1 MRISWL
7 KQNYIGLLMCISIA
21 LLLSIIF
28 LTSSVRTSVIRLQ
41 GVKEPR
47 VSTTYRYD
55 WGLLGTLIPLAIIC
69 CPASM
74 YIGAYIQ
81 HAKLRRSFSQISL
94 FIPAFSGL
102 AIVSLLDMGA
112 YFCFGSLFYFVFAFV
127 TSISLIIPLVIKAKY
142 FQSILFKVVIVLI
155 IGLIFAGLVGIYIA
169 RPLILLAYLLFAIIL
184 ALPLFAL
191 INAPFRKVVL
201 IPYMLFIFTVIVVHS
216 VPWTSRHHFLHN
228 LGRIRAG
235 RYLDRLDREEPGM
248 IVLARRYGQG
258 MTFADVEQI
267 MQGYPLRVTGN
278 WYRPLKELY
287 NPQIPFKADYVSDP
301 NARKELSIIDGMAS
315 YRHSGGGGFN
325 ADFGEVVFK
334 DGHVVRTRFCPD

>member
-7 KQNYIGLLMCISIA
+7 KQNYMGLLMCISIA

-28 LTSSVRTSVIRLQ
+28 LTSSVLTTVIRPL

-47 VSTTYRYD
+47 VTTTCHYN

-235 RYLDRLDREEPGM
+235 RYLDREEPGM
-248 IVLARRYGQG
+248 IVLARRHGQG

-301 NARKELSIIDGMAS
+301 NARKELSIIDGIAS

-325 ADFGEVVFK
+325 ADFGEVIFK
-334 DGHVVRTRFCPD
+334 DGHVVRTRFLPD

>member
-1 MRISWL
+1 MRLPWL
-7 KQNYIGLLMCISIA
+7 KQNYMGLLMLVSIA

-28 LTSSVRTSVIRLQ
+28 LTSSVATTVIRPL
-41 GVKEPR
+41 GAKEPR
-47 VSTTYRYD
+47 VTTTYHHD

-102 AIVSLLDMGA
+102 AIVSFLDMGA

-155 IGLIFAGLVGIYIA
+155 IGLVCAAFVGIYIA
-169 RPLILLAYLLFAIIL
+169 RPLILLAYLLFALIL
-184 ALPLFAL
+184 SLPLFAL
-191 INAPFRKVVL
+191 VNAPFRKVVL
-201 IPYMLFIFTVIVVHS
+201 IPYMLFIFTVIIVHS

-235 RYLDRLDREEPGM
+235 RYLDREEPGM
-248 IVLARRYGQG
+248 IVLARRYGRG

-267 MQGYPLRVTGN
+267 MQGYPLIANGKLH
-278 WYRPLKELY
+278 RPLKELY
-287 NPQIPFKADYVSDP
+287 KPQEPFKADYVSDP
-301 NARKELSIIDGMAS
+301 NARKELSIIDGRAS
-315 YRHSGGGGFN
+315 YRHSGGGGFG
-325 ADFGEVVFK
+325 ADFGEVEFQ
-334 DGHVVRTRFCPD
+334 DGHVVRTLFLPD